1 MVMVQAFD
9 RILVGVVDLPS
20 AAQQYAQLLGVP
32 PYQPPQLEGVKEQVW
47 FGLGNTVMQLEST
60 ELGENRIQGLVLATP
75 DAGAVPE
82 RYTNPLGLELAL
94 CDGSATA
101 HFREAQ
107 PQAADLLVDHLVL
120 RTSDATA
127 CVALFSEKLGIRL
140 ALDKTVP
147 EWGGRMLFFRAGKL
161 TLEVIESQKEAA
173 AGNTFWG
180 IAYQCR
186 DIDQTSQRLGQ
197 AGVTVS
203 GIRDGRKPG
212 TRVATLKSHDLGIPS
227 LLLEPAT

>member
-1 MVMVQAFD
+1 MVQGFD
-9 RILVGVVDLPS
+9 RIVVEVADLPD
-20 AAQQYAQLLGVP
+20 AAQQYARFLGVS
-32 PYQPPQLEGVKEQVW
+32 PYQLTRVEGLKEQVW
-47 FGLGNTVMQLEST
+47 FGLANTVIQLQSSDS
-60 ELGENRIQGLVLATP
+60 GENRIRGLVFSTP
-75 DAGAVPE
+75 EGAAAPKK
-82 RYTNPLGLELAL
+82 YTNPLGLELAL

-101 HFREAQ
+101 RFREEQ
-107 PQAADLLVDHLVL
+107 SQAADLLVDHLVL

-161 TLEVIESQKEAA
+161 TLEVIESQKKPA

-186 DIDQTSQRLGQ
+186 DIERSSQRLGQ
-197 AGVTVS
+197 AGVALS

-227 LLLEPAT
+227 LLIEPVT

>member
-1 MVMVQAFD
+1 V
-9 RILVGVVDLPS
+9 PS
-20 AAQQYAQLLGVP
+20 
-32 PYQPPQLEGVKEQVW
+32 YQPPRVEGFKEQVW
-47 FGLGNTVMQLEST
+47 FGLANTVIQLQSSDT
-60 ELGENRIQGLVLATP
+60 GENRIRGLVFSAP
-75 DAGAVPE
+75 EAAVAPKK
-82 RYTNPLGLELAL
+82 YTNPLGLELAL

-101 HFREAQ
+101 CFREEQ
-107 PQAADLLVDHLVL
+107 PQAAELLVDHLVL

-161 TLEVIESQKEAA
+161 TLEVIESKKEAA

-186 DIDQTSQRLGQ
+186 DIDQASQRLGQ
-197 AGVTVS
+197 AGVTLS

-227 LLLEPAT
+227 LLIEPVT